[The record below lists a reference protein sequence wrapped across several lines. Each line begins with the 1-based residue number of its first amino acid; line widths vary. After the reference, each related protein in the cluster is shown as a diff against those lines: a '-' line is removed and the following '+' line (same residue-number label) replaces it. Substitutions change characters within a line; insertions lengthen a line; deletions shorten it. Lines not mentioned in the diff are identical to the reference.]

1 MLKTAGWLLPAIL
14 ALAGCSSSG
23 QRHEQT
29 LSQALTALGQDK
41 ALIGA
46 SSGVMVRDAE
56 SGTVLYQAQ
65 AEQRLA
71 PASNM
76 KMFTSLAAFGVLG
89 ADYRFETRL
98 LTTGEQR
105 GDTLRGD
112 LYLQGSGD
120 PTLHPDDL
128 DTFAAT
134 LAQRGIR
141 HIHGRLIL
149 DASAFDQTPFGAGWS
164 WDDEPFA
171 FAAPISALNYAFTPG
186 GDINVVRV
194 DVQPG
199 ARAGAP
205 GRVSF
210 YPAND
215 AVTLVNR
222 TTTTGG
228 DTALT
233 FDRQPGS
240 NRIVVSGTVAAQ
252 AEASS
257 RLITV
262 DQPARVVG
270 ALLQN
275 ALRAH
280 GITLRGNA
288 EEGVTP
294 AGARLLAEKTSP
306 PLSRL
311 AVTFLKVSN
320 NGYGEVLT
328 KAMGRKTQ
336 GKGDW
341 AAGLQAI
348 GRFVQSQGIEAGAYR
363 QVDGSGL
370 SRMNQIT
377 PQQLT
382 TLLLAARKQPWFA
395 DWYNALPIAG
405 QPGLLVGGT
414 LRSRMVKSA
423 AAGRAHAKSGSMTG
437 VSSLSGYVDSAT
449 GRPLAFAIISNNYLV
464 PGAEV
469 KALEDRLVETL
480 AACDA
485 TVVCR

>member
-29 LSQALTALGQDK
+29 LSQALATIGQDK
-41 ALIGA
+41 ALVGA
-46 SSGVMVRDAE
+46 SSGVMVRDAD
-56 SGTVLYQAQ
+56 SGTVLYQAHAQ
-65 AEQRLA
+65 RRLA

-105 GDTLRGD
+105 GDTLQGD

-141 HIHGRLIL
+141 QIHGRLIL
-149 DASAFDQTPFGAGWS
+149 DANAFDQTPFGAGWS

-205 GRVSF
+205 GQVSF

-222 TTTTGG
+222 TTTGG

-240 NRIVVSGTVAAQ
+240 NRIVVSGTIAAQ
-252 AEASS
+252 AETRS

-262 DQPARVVG
+262 DQPARVIG
-270 ALLQN
+270 ALLQH
-275 ALRAH
+275 ALHAH

-294 AGARLLAEKTSP
+294 ADARLLAEKTRRRSP
-306 PLSRL
+306 AWPSP
-311 AVTFLKVSN
+311 S
-320 NGYGEVLT
+320 
-328 KAMGRKTQ
+328 
-336 GKGDW
+336 
-341 AAGLQAI
+341 
-348 GRFVQSQGIEAGAYR
+348 
-363 QVDGSGL
+363 
-370 SRMNQIT
+370 
-377 PQQLT
+377 
-382 TLLLAARKQPWFA
+382 
-395 DWYNALPIAG
+395 
-405 QPGLLVGGT
+405 
-414 LRSRMVKSA
+414 
-423 AAGRAHAKSGSMTG
+423 
-437 VSSLSGYVDSAT
+437 
-449 GRPLAFAIISNNYLV
+449 
-464 PGAEV
+464 
-469 KALEDRLVETL
+469 
-480 AACDA
+480 
-485 TVVCR
+485 

>member
-23 QRHEQT
+23 QGHEQT
-29 LSQALTALGQDK
+29 LSQALAALGQDK
-41 ALIGA
+41 ALVGA

-56 SGTVLYQAQ
+56 SGTVLYQAH

-105 GDTLRGD
+105 GNTLQGD

-134 LAQRGIR
+134 LAQRGVR
-141 HIHGRLIL
+141 QIHGRLIL

-171 FAAPISALNYAFTPG
+171 FAASISALNYAFTPG

-222 TTTTGG
+222 TSTGG

-233 FDRQPGS
+233 FERQPGS
-240 NRIVVSGTVAAQ
+240 NRVVVSGTIAAQ
-252 AEASS
+252 AEARS

-262 DQPARVVG
+262 DQPTRVVG

-294 AGARLLAEKTSP
+294 AGAQLLAQKNSP

-311 AVTFLKVSN
+311 VVTFLKVSN

-348 GRFVQSQGIEAGAYR
+348 GQFVQSQGIAAGAYR

-395 DWYNALPIAG
+395 DWYRALPVAG

-414 LRSRMVKSA
+414 LQHRMVKSA

>member
-46 SSGVMVRDAE
+46 SNGVMVRDAE
-56 SGTVLYQAQ
+56 SGTVLYQAHAQ
-65 AEQRLA
+65 QRLA

-199 ARAGAP
+199 ARADAP

-215 AVTLVNR
+215 AVTLVNH
-222 TTTTGG
+222 TTTGG

-348 GRFVQSQGIEAGAYR
+348 GRFVQSQGIETGAYR

-480 AACDA
+480 AACDT

>member
-1 MLKTAGWLLPAIL
+1 MLKTAGWLLPAIV
-14 ALAGCSSSG
+14 ALVGCSSSG
-23 QRHEQT
+23 ARHGQT
-29 LSQALTALGQDK
+29 LSQALTAIGHDK
-41 ALIGA
+41 ALAGA
-46 SSGVMVRDAE
+46 SSGVMVRDAD
-56 SGTVLYQAQ
+56 SGNLLYQAH
-65 AEQRLA
+65 ADRRLV

-76 KMFTSLAAFGVLG
+76 KMFTSLAAFDILG
-89 ADYRFETRL
+89 ADYRFATRL
-98 LTTGEQR
+98 LTTGKQR
-105 GDTLRGD
+105 GDTLQGD

-128 DTFAAT
+128 DTFAAA

-141 HIHGRLIL
+141 HIQGRMLL
-149 DASAFDQTPFGAGWS
+149 DTSAFDKTPFGAGWS

-194 DVQPG
+194 DVRPG

-205 GRVSF
+205 GRASF

-215 AVTLVNR
+215 SVTLINR
-222 TTTTGG
+222 TTTGG

-233 FDRQPGS
+233 LERRPGS
-240 NRIVVSGTVAAQ
+240 NRIVVSGTIAAQ
-252 AEASS
+252 AETSS
-257 RLITV
+257 RLTTV
-262 DQPARVVG
+262 DQPAFVVG

-280 GITLRGNA
+280 GITLRGGI
-288 EEGVTP
+288 EEAVTP
-294 AGARLLAEKTSP
+294 AGAQLLAEKTSP
-306 PLSRL
+306 SLSRL
-311 AVTFLKVSN
+311 IVTFLKVSN
-320 NGYGEVLT
+320 NGYGEILT

-341 AAGLQAI
+341 ASGLQAI
-348 GRFVQSQGIEAGAYR
+348 SHFVQNQGIEAGTYR

-395 DWYNALPIAG
+395 DWYHALPVAG
-405 QPGLLVGGT
+405 EPGLLVGGT
-414 LRSRMVKSA
+414 LRNRMEKSA

-449 GRPLAFAIISNNYLV
+449 GRPLVFAIISNNYLV

-485 TVVCR
+485 TVICR

>member
-29 LSQALTALGQDK
+29 LSQALVVLSQDK
-41 ALIGA
+41 ALVGA

-56 SGTVLYQAQ
+56 SGTVLYQAH

-76 KMFTSLAAFGVLG
+76 KIFTSLAAFGVLG

-98 LTTGEQR
+98 LTAGE
-105 GDTLRGD
+105 
-112 LYLQGSGD
+112 
-120 PTLHPDDL
+120 
-128 DTFAAT
+128 
-134 LAQRGIR
+134 QRGIR
-141 HIHGRLIL
+141 HIQGRLLL
-149 DASAFDQTPFGAGWS
+149 DAGAFDQTPFGAGWS

-186 GDINVVRV
+186 GDINVVQV
-194 DVQPG
+194 DVRPG

-205 GRVSF
+205 GRASF

-222 TTTTGG
+222 TTTGS

-233 FDRQPGS
+233 YERRPGS
-240 NRIVVSGTVAAQ
+240 NRIVVSGTIAAQ
-252 AEASS
+252 PEASS

-262 DQPARVVG
+262 DQPALVVG
-270 ALLQN
+270 ALLQH

-294 AGARLLAEKTSP
+294 AGAQLLAQKTSP

-311 AVTFLKVSN
+311 VITFLKVSN
-320 NGYGEVLT
+320 NGYGEILT
-328 KAMGRKTQ
+328 KAMGLKTQ

-348 GRFVQSQGIEAGAYR
+348 NGFVQSQGIAADAYR

-395 DWYNALPIAG
+395 DWYRALPVAG
-405 QPGLLVGGT
+405 EPGLLVGGT
-414 LRSRMVKSA
+414 LRNRMVKSA

-464 PGAEV
+464 PGAQV

>member
-23 QRHEQT
+23 QGHEQT
-29 LSQALTALGQDK
+29 LSQALAALGQDK
-41 ALIGA
+41 ALVGA

-56 SGTVLYQAQ
+56 SGTVLYQAH

-105 GDTLRGD
+105 GNTLQGD

-134 LAQRGIR
+134 LAQRGVR
-141 HIHGRLIL
+141 QIHGRLIL

-222 TTTTGG
+222 TSTGG

-233 FDRQPGS
+233 FERQPGS
-240 NRIVVSGTVAAQ
+240 NRVVVSGTIAAQ
-252 AEASS
+252 AEARS

-262 DQPARVVG
+262 DQPTRVVG

-294 AGARLLAEKTSP
+294 AGAQLLAQKTRRRSP
-306 PLSRL
+306 
-311 AVTFLKVSN
+311 A
-320 NGYGEVLT
+320 
-328 KAMGRKTQ
+328 
-336 GKGDW
+336 W
-341 AAGLQAI
+341 
-348 GRFVQSQGIEAGAYR
+348 
-363 QVDGSGL
+363 
-370 SRMNQIT
+370 
-377 PQQLT
+377 
-382 TLLLAARKQPWFA
+382 
-395 DWYNALPIAG
+395 
-405 QPGLLVGGT
+405 
-414 LRSRMVKSA
+414 
-423 AAGRAHAKSGSMTG
+423 
-437 VSSLSGYVDSAT
+437 SSPS
-449 GRPLAFAIISNNYLV
+449 
-464 PGAEV
+464 
-469 KALEDRLVETL
+469 
-480 AACDA
+480 
-485 TVVCR
+485 

>member
-1 MLKTAGWLLPAIL
+1 
-14 ALAGCSSSG
+14 
-23 QRHEQT
+23 
-29 LSQALTALGQDK
+29 
-41 ALIGA
+41 
-46 SSGVMVRDAE
+46 
-56 SGTVLYQAQ
+56 
-65 AEQRLA
+65 
-71 PASNM
+71 M

-105 GDTLRGD
+105 GDTLQGISSAGQRRSDVASGRSRHLRRHAGAARHSPDSWAADPGRQRVRSNALRRRLELGRRTLRLRRAD
-112 LYLQGSGD
+112 LGAEL
-120 PTLHPDDL
+120 
-128 DTFAAT
+128 
-134 LAQRGIR
+134 
-141 HIHGRLIL
+141 RL
-149 DASAFDQTPFGAGWS
+149 
-164 WDDEPFA
+164 
-171 FAAPISALNYAFTPG
+171 YPG

-205 GRVSF
+205 GQVSF

-222 TTTTGG
+222 TTTGG

-240 NRIVVSGTVAAQ
+240 NRIVVSGTIAAQ
-252 AEASS
+252 AETRS

-262 DQPARVVG
+262 DQPARVIG
-270 ALLQN
+270 ALLQH
-275 ALRAH
+275 ALHAH

-294 AGARLLAEKTSP
+294 ADARLLAEKLAAALP
-306 PLSRL
+306 PGRHLPEGVQQRL
-311 AVTFLKVSN
+311 RRGTDQSDGPQDA
-320 NGYGEVLT
+320 G
-328 KAMGRKTQ
+328 Q
-336 GKGDW
+336 GDW

-348 GRFVQSQGIEAGAYR
+348 GQFVQSQGIAAGAYR

-377 PQQLT
+377 AQQLT

-395 DWYNALPIAG
+395 AWYNALPIAG

-414 LRSRMVKSA
+414 LQSRMVKTA